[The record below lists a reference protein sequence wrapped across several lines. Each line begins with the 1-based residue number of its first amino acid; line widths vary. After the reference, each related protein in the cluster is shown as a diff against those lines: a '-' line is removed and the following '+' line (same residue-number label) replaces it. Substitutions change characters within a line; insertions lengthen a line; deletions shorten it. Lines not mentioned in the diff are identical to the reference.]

1 VLSVRASDTIH
12 KPERADIS
20 RMELSLT
27 TRKVSDPADS
37 FGGMNSLIEQDES
50 GSPLSVDDLGDRIVA
65 AAGRIA
71 AATSQWLLLVA
82 EFDRREGYA
91 RYGLAST
98 AQWLGWACE
107 LSHRTAVEH
116 VRVARGLAAH
126 PRLAAEMAEGRL
138 SFSHVR
144 AITRVAEPGTD
155 ELVDSLI
162 MAAQHGTVRHVETLV
177 QGLRIVEAATLEQP
191 APADYLR
198 HSWTSVGQL
207 QPSAR
212 LDPEAGAVV
221 TAALD
226 AIASA
231 EDLSPAQALA
241 LMAEIAL
248 AAINDRA
255 TPPRT
260 LRGEERAAIVIHID
274 ESRLAEDDTD
284 HRIEDAAARSHER
297 VRAIGRIAEG
307 PGLPRRSSNAC
318 CAAAGSAPPSPQQ
331 TPPGDAPCSTW
342 DAPTA
347 SSPNANHSPA
357 ATRPRLRPPRLTPP
371 PRPAS
376 TPRHPLDP
384 RRPHRPGQDG
394 SCLNYPLRLGAGQ
407 AVSDRSVSEFS
418 PMGKGGYGA
427 IERSSVDGGPP
438 CRLRM

>member
-1 VLSVRASDTIH
+1 
-12 KPERADIS
+12 
-20 RMELSLT
+20 
-27 TRKVSDPADS
+27 
-37 FGGMNSLIEQDES
+37 
-50 GSPLSVDDLGDRIVA
+50 VA
-65 AAGRIA
+65 G
-71 AATSQWLLLVA
+71 
-82 EFDRREGYA
+82 
-91 RYGLAST
+91 
-98 AQWLGWACE
+98 LGWACE

-347 SSPNANHSPA
+347 SSPNANSQHCSYATAAAPTPA
-357 ATRPRLRPPRLTPP
+357 AAAATACKHTTSPTGSAATAPTWPRWFLLKLPL
-371 PRPAS
+371 AS
-376 TPRHPLDP
+376 GGR
-384 RRPHRPGQDG
+384 
-394 SCLNYPLRLGAGQ
+394 AGCF
-407 AVSDRSVSEFS
+407 RSVGF
-418 PMGKGGYGA
+418 
-427 IERSSVDGGPP
+427 RV
-438 CRLRM
+438 

>member
-1 VLSVRASDTIH
+1 
-12 KPERADIS
+12 
-20 RMELSLT
+20 
-27 TRKVSDPADS
+27 
-37 FGGMNSLIEQDES
+37 
-50 GSPLSVDDLGDRIVA
+50 VA
-65 AAGRIA
+65 G
-71 AATSQWLLLVA
+71 
-82 EFDRREGYA
+82 
-91 RYGLAST
+91 
-98 AQWLGWACE
+98 LGWACE

-284 HRIEDAAARSHER
+284 HRIEDAAARSHE
-297 VRAIGRIAEG
+297 
-307 PGLPRRSSNAC
+307 P
-318 CAAAGSAPPSPQQ
+318 
-331 TPPGDAPCSTW
+331 
-342 DAPTA
+342 
-347 SSPNANHSPA
+347 
-357 ATRPRLRPPRLTPP
+357 RPR
-371 PRPAS
+371 
-376 TPRHPLDP
+376 H
-384 RRPHRPGQDG
+384 RPHRRRPRTA
-394 SCLNYPLRLGAGQ
+394 PP
-407 AVSDRSVSEFS
+407 V
-418 PMGKGGYGA
+418 
-427 IERSSVDGGPP
+427 IERLLCSGRIRTAITTTDATGRCTVLDLGRSHRLVTERQFTALQLRDRGCAHPG
-438 CRLRM
+438 CRRRHGLQAHHVTHWIRGDRTDLAKMVLA